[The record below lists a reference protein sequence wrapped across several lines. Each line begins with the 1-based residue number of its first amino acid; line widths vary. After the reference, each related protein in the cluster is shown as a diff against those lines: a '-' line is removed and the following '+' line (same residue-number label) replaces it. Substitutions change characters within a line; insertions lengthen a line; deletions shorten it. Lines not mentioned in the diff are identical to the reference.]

1 MSGDDRIRNQPSGLA
16 AARAARDTQAP
27 VSGEMEILLRRVERE
42 RQARKQ
48 AEQLLERKSLELY
61 ESNQRLQA
69 QAAKLEIAVQ
79 ERTRALED
87 AAARM
92 QEALR
97 TKGEFLAVV
106 SHEIRTPMNGV
117 LGMAQLLQMTD
128 LTEEQ
133 QRYVETIQ
141 TSGETLL
148 TIINDILDVSKL
160 DAGSVRLDSRPVE
173 LRAVVKEVVDLL
185 STQAQKKSLYLDME
199 IGADVPAWI
208 RGDAT
213 RLKQILTNLVG
224 NALKFTHAGGVRIGM
239 STLQQG
245 QVLQCQVQDTGIG
258 IPPDKVDRLFEKF
271 SQIDSSITRRYGGTG
286 LGLVI
291 CKRLVEGMG
300 GQIRATSKQREGST
314 FTFVIPLVPADEP
327 GKQAKAAQTALKATN
342 LKILLVE
349 DNAVNQMLALGM
361 LQKLGLNAD
370 LATDGAEAVERVRD
384 TSYDLILMDMQMPRM
399 DGLTA
404 TRAIRSMPD
413 IRQPRI
419 VALTANAMESDRDAC
434 LAAGMDDFLSKP
446 FKAAELQDKLVAPT
460 VAGKR
465 DRAA

>member
-16 AARAARDTQAP
+16 AARAARDAQAP

-160 DAGSVRLDSRPVE
+160 DAGSVRLDNRPVE
-173 LRAVVKEVVDLL
+173 LRAAVKEVVDLL
-185 STQAQKKSLYLDME
+185 STQAQKKSLYLDVE

-300 GQIRATSKQREGST
+300 GQIRAASKQREGST

-446 FKAAELQDKLVAPT
+446 FKAAELQDKLVTPP